1 MDNKISKNSFVAKIV
16 LGLFVLVYS
25 VVSITYFFVSG
36 FGLSNT
42 FSSIYLYIT
51 VIVSLVLFA
60 LYLFLKENK
69 IILAI
74 GLCIPLIFGI
84 ISSISQQYFE
94 NFYFCISLGLAA
106 TGIISLFKFRKFSL
120 VIGGG
125 ITLIGLIIQIIVESI
140 NLKYNALPL
149 FFNEL
154 FAALGITVIGILYLT
169 LKKKNISPI
178 LWFIPVLCWLL
189 GSLAFAIYG
198 YFTILKNMQFFEII
212 VEVTFSIAGII
223 LIAPISTIGLYIS
236 RLGNNDNN

>member
-69 IILAI
+69 IILSI

-94 NFYFCISLGLAA
+94 NFYFV
-106 TGIISLFKFRKFSL
+106 L
-120 VIGGG
+120 V
-125 ITLIGLIIQIIVESI
+125 
-140 NLKYNALPL
+140 
-149 FFNEL
+149 
-154 FAALGITVIGILYLT
+154 
-169 LKKKNISPI
+169 
-178 LWFIPVLCWLL
+178 
-189 GSLAFAIYG
+189 
-198 YFTILKNMQFFEII
+198 
-212 VEVTFSIAGII
+212 
-223 LIAPISTIGLYIS
+223 
-236 RLGNNDNN
+236 